1 MKLNPYSIPNRLH
14 FWFYGVENFET
25 IKNGCPWFWKS
36 VLMWLLI
43 IPYVVFCIPVIAYEI
58 YTKKYANNGANSVYA
73 RVGISIGVYLALVV
87 ILAALLSVSLIFV
100 TYEKKTFL
108 DALAHCG
115 FLIWLVVF
123 VFGAMEGIKYLKERH
138 QEKKRAIRYD
148 KMIKGEDPNQG
159 SAVYEMI
166 SALYHKYCP
175 KIEWQ
180 IKKEE

>member
-1 MKLNPYSIPNRLH
+1 MKLNPYSIPNRIH
-14 FWFYGVENFET
+14 FWFYGVKNFET

-43 IPYVVFCIPVIAYEI
+43 VPYVVFCIPVIGYEI
-58 YTKKYANNGANSVYA
+58 YTKKYANNGSNSVYA
-73 RVGISIGVYLALVV
+73 RVGISLGFYFASFVLF
-87 ILAALLSVSLIFV
+87 AALLSVSLIFV
-100 TYEKKTFL
+100 TYEKKTL
-108 DALAHCG
+108 
-115 FLIWLVVF
+115 
-123 VFGAMEGIKYLKERH
+123 FGAIAHSGIIIWVGVFIFAAIEGTKYLKERY

-148 KMIKGEDPNQG
+148 KMIHGEDPNCG

-166 SALYHKYCP
+166 SALYYKYCP

>member
-1 MKLNPYSIPNRLH
+1 
-14 FWFYGVENFET
+14 
-25 IKNGCPWFWKS
+25 
-36 VLMWLLI
+36 MWLLI

-58 YTKKYANNGANSVYA
+58 YTKKYANNGSNSVYA
-73 RVGISIGVYLALVV
+73 RVGISIGIYLASA
-87 ILAALLSVSLIFV
+87 IIFAALLSVSLLFV
-100 TYEKKTFL
+100 TYEKRSFFR
-108 DALAHCG
+108 AMAHAG
-115 FLIWLVVF
+115 FLVWLVAF
-123 VFGAMEGIKYLKERH
+123 VFGAMEGINYLKERH